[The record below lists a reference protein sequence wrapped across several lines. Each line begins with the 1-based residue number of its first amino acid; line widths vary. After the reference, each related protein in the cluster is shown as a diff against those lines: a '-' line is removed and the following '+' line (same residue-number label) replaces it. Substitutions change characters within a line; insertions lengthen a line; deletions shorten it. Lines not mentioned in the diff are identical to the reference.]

1 MTPHVRLLPAEST
14 SYLGP
19 STSPGPAEPRARV
32 LSPSS
37 MKSFEPQQVAR
48 PFPASAQVWS
58 TPAVIDSKRVS
69 VSTRTGVPL
78 GLPAATP
85 SWAELFSPQQYA
97 SPSSVSAQV

>member
-1 MTPHVRLLPAEST
+1 M
-14 SYLGP
+14 
-19 STSPGPAEPRARV
+19 
-32 LSPSS
+32 
-37 MKSFEPQQVAR
+37 AR

-97 SPSSVSAQV
+97 SPSSVSAQVWLVPAATASKVMSPAARTGSARLVVEPSPSSP